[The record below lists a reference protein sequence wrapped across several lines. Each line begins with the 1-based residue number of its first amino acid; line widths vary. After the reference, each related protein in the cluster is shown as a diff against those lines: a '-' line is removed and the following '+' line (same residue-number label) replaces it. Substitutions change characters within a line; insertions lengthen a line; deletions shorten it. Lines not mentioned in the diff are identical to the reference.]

1 MVVTCDHCG
10 ARYRLPEDR
19 IEGRG
24 ARITC
29 PRCRHVFVVYR
40 QEEGEVATKAVD
52 DEPIP
57 DVHDLDFKSV
67 GISGWKV
74 KVAIGL
80 VYDFSDYKTL
90 RKYLNEGRVTP
101 TDKLSHNGSDWV
113 EISSIADLQQHFVSV
128 YLAAKNKQKVDA
140 KAAVAAEN
148 AARDAIDADAIADE
162 LLSAVSSPE
171 EAEVAEDLSAS
182 GDESDEA
189 EASEPDANNIAD
201 DLLAAVEAAAA
212 AEDGDDSSID
222 LDMDSLLEE
231 ASKEVA
237 TKKAPPA
244 ARRGREQAA
253 VQAVAKTG
261 SEEDAGHQFVDPFE
275 ALKQQRQA
283 RGGSQGRRKG
293 SSKKAAKAAAEKKQ
307 KDKKIIIL
315 GLLAAVAAVVVF
327 VAMKEEPA
335 AVVSPGA
342 VKQKQADMDKATLA
356 KRKEEARAKM
366 KAKLNKAL
374 QDVEVEEI
382 EFYETQDE
390 QLIVKVPEHI
400 KNAGKVMPG
409 GGESEG
415 VGVPKNPDGTVRAK
429 TAQDHVAAG
438 DMSARAGQFDQAV
451 ASFEKAISMQ
461 PGNPNIRARYG
472 RVLYQQ
478 GNLGEAEAQLRQ
490 ALSEGSVPA
499 HKYLGHMAKEQGDI
513 SGANSHYQAYLRSN
527 PADAKA
533 IQALVNQMSP

>member
-29 PRCRHVFVVYR
+29 PRCQHVFVVYR
-40 QEEGEVATKAVD
+40 QEEGDVATKAVD

-57 DVHDLDFKSV
+57 DVHDLNFKSV
-67 GISGWKV
+67 GILGWKV

-90 RKYLNEGRVTP
+90 RKYLNEGRVTHR
-101 TDKLSHNGSDWV
+101 DNLSHNGTDWV
-113 EISSIADLQQHFVSV
+113 EISSITDLQQHFVDV
-128 YLAAKNKQKVDA
+128 YLAAKNRQKVDA

-148 AARDAIDADAIADE
+148 AAREAVDADAIADE
-162 LLSAVSSPE
+162 LLSAVSSSGEPE
-171 EAEVAEDLSAS
+171 TADDLTAL
-182 GDESDEA
+182 SDDA
-189 EASEPDANNIAD
+189 DAGASEPETNDIAD

-212 AEDGDDSSID
+212 AEDGDDASID

-231 ASKEVA
+231 ATKEVE
-237 TKKAPPA
+237 TQKPPPA

-253 VQAVAKTG
+253 VKAVAKTG
-261 SEEDAGHQFVDPFE
+261 SEEESGHQFVDPFE

-283 RGGSQGRRKG
+283 RGGSQNRRKG
-293 SSKKAAKAAAEKKQ
+293 TSKKVAKAAAEKKQ
-307 KDKKIIIL
+307 KDKKIVIL
-315 GLLAAVAAVVVF
+315 GLLAAVAAVVAL
-327 VAMKEEPA
+327 VALQEEPT
-335 AVVSPGA
+335 AVPNPAA
-342 VKQKQADMDKATLA
+342 VKQKQADMDKATLT

-366 KAKLNKAL
+366 KAKLNEAL

-409 GGESEG
+409 GAVSDR
-415 VGVPKNPDGTVRAK
+415 VGVPKNPDGSVRAK

-438 DMSARAGQFDQAV
+438 DMSARAGQWDQSV
-451 ASFEKAISMQ
+451 GSFEKAIAMQ
-461 PGNPNIRARYG
+461 PGNANIRARYG

-478 GNLGEAEAQLRQ
+478 GNQGEAEAQLRQ
-490 ALSEGSVPA
+490 ALSQGSNPA

-527 PADAKA
+527 PADEKA
-533 IQALVNQMSP
+533 IQALVNQMNP

>member
-1 MVVTCDHCG
+1 
-10 ARYRLPEDR
+10 
-19 IEGRG
+19 
-24 ARITC
+24 
-29 PRCRHVFVVYR
+29 VFVVYR

-101 TDKLSHNGSDWV
+101 TDKLSHNGSDWI

-128 YLAAKNKQKVDA
+128 YLAARKKQKVDA

-148 AARDAIDADAIADE
+148 AAREAIDADAIADE
-162 LLSAVSSPE
+162 LLSAVSSSGE
-171 EAEVAEDLSAS
+171 SDVAVDEDGS
-182 GDESDEA
+182 GDESSDESEGA
-189 EASEPDANNIAD
+189 ESDANDIAD

-212 AEDGDDSSID
+212 AEGGDGSSID

-231 ASKEVA
+231 ATKEVE

-261 SEEDAGHQFVDPFE
+261 SEEDSGHQFVDPFE

-293 SSKKAAKAAAEKKQ
+293 TSKKAAKAAAEKKQ

-327 VAMKEEPA
+327 VALQEEPA
-335 AVVSPGA
+335 AVANPAA

-366 KAKLNKAL
+366 KAKLNEAL

-409 GGESEG
+409 GAASDG
-415 VGVPKNPDGTVRAK
+415 VGVPKNPDGTARAK

-438 DMSARAGQFDQAV
+438 DMSARAGQFEQAV
-451 ASFEKAISMQ
+451 ASFEKAISM
-461 PGNPNIRARYG
+461 
-472 RVLYQQ
+472 
-478 GNLGEAEAQLRQ
+478 
-490 ALSEGSVPA
+490 
-499 HKYLGHMAKEQGDI
+499 
-513 SGANSHYQAYLRSN
+513 
-527 PADAKA
+527 
-533 IQALVNQMSP
+533 